1 MSRILCIMATALG
14 LLQGSCAG
22 PVTPSTPP
30 TADIR
35 FAAPKELSLDTQ
47 RGPWDAARL
56 KAAEAVLAAPARSD
70 LDRQRQALASAYI
83 QWGDVLFKDLI
94 PAALT
99 DKTAPDD
106 AIAPPAGSTSA
117 WSSPPLWYWSER
129 QQHGL
134 DHILQQQ
141 REQYYRNRQ
150 TAPQFPRPPLCNS
163 TQVGGQVYTHCY

>member
-1 MSRILCIMATALG
+1 M
-14 LLQGSCAG
+14 
-22 PVTPSTPP
+22 
-30 TADIR
+30 
-35 FAAPKELSLDTQ
+35 DTQ

-70 LDRQRQALASAYI
+70 LDRQRQALAAAYI
-83 QWGDVLFKDLI
+83 QWGDVLFKDLV
-94 PAALT
+94 PAALR

-106 AIAPPAGSTSA
+106 AIQVPQAAESTAA

-141 REQYYRNRQ
+141 EQYYRNRQ
-150 TAPQFPRPPLCNS
+150 PAPQFPRPPLCNS